1 MLIPFLD
8 ILCSLIGVLVLIIVV
23 LVIAQT
29 QRINGRTPEELR
41 RAEDYLRMLKS
52 KKEFAAKY
60 AGINEKLEAVKQLQ
74 EKKQKNS
81 QEAAKLKDLISNS
94 EVNRA
99 KNMEAAAKLEK
110 ELEGLVVELRG
121 LTSQEP
127 VLKAKFAELQSE
139 IEKNKPPEKK
149 DATVQV
155 NPQGSGIALG
165 QSVFFIDAGEG
176 KLTCFWNEKE
186 HSVVSAVPDV
196 IVQDEGFNAFLE
208 SVKKV
213 PQSKIIFLIRDD
225 GMNAYKLGAGWA
237 QSHYGYGVDK
247 IAKLPVPG
255 HGEMDLKLF
264 GKALGSLPM
273 PAIAAPPPPRP
284 PAPAP
289 GMAPGMAPAAP
300 GMAAPAPAPAA
311 PGMAA
316 PAPAPAVP
324 APPAP
329 APAAPPK

>member
-1 MLIPFLD
+1 
-8 ILCSLIGVLVLIIVV
+8 VV
-23 LVIAQT
+23 AQT

-52 KKEFAAKY
+52 KREFAAKY
-60 AGINEKLEAVKQLQ
+60 AGINEKLEALKQLQ

-81 QEAAKLKDLISNS
+81 QEAVKLKDLISNS

-110 ELEGLVVELRG
+110 ELEGLTIELRG
-121 LTSQEP
+121 LTAQEP
-127 VLKAKFAELQSE
+127 VLKAKINELQSE
-139 IEKNKPPEKK
+139 MEKIKPPEKK
-149 DATVQV
+149 DAMVQV

-186 HSVVSAVPDV
+186 RSVVSAVPDV

-237 QSHYGYGVDK
+237 QSHYGYGVEK

-273 PAIAAPPPPRP
+273 PAIAAPPPP

-289 GMAPGMAPAAP
+289 GKAPAVP
-300 GMAAPAPAPAA
+300 GMAAPA
-311 PGMAA
+311 AA
-316 PAPAPAVP
+316 PAPG
-324 APPAP
+324 AP
-329 APAAPPK
+329 APAAPAPVAPPK

>member
-8 ILCSLIGVLVLIIVV
+8 ILCSLIGILVLIIVV
-23 LVIAQT
+23 LVVAQT

-41 RAEDYLRMLKS
+41 RAEDYLRMLKL

-60 AGINEKLEAVKQLQ
+60 AGINEKLEILKQLQ
-74 EKKQKNS
+74 EKNQQS
-81 QEAAKLKDLISNS
+81 GQQAAKLKDLISNS

-99 KNMEAAAKLEK
+99 KNMEAAAKLET
-110 ELEGLVVELRG
+110 ELERLTVELRG

-127 VLKAKFAELQSE
+127 ALKAKLAELLAE
-139 IEKNKPPEKK
+139 IEKIKPPEKK

-155 NPQGSGIALG
+155 NPQGSGIAIG

-186 HSVVSAVPDV
+186 RSVVSAVPDT
-196 IVQDEGFNAFLE
+196 IVQDEGFNAFLDA
-208 SVKKV
+208 VRKV

-225 GMNAYKLGAGWA
+225 GMNSYRLGAGWA
-237 QSHYGYGVDK
+237 QEHYGYGVEK

-273 PAIAAPPPPRP
+273 PAIATPPPPPPP

-289 GMAPGMAPAAP
+289 GAMAPAPGMVPAAP
-300 GMAAPAPAPAA
+300 GGAPAPAA
-311 PGMAA
+311 P
-316 PAPAPAVP
+316 
-324 APPAP
+324 
-329 APAAPPK
+329 APPK

>member
-1 MLIPFLD
+1 MVKRQKHRSDELMLIPFLD

-23 LVIAQT
+23 LVVAQT

-41 RAEDYLRMLKS
+41 RAEDYLRMLKL
-52 KKEFAAKY
+52 KKVFAAKY
-60 AGINEKLEAVKQLQ
+60 AGINDKLEQLKQLQ
-74 EKKQKNS
+74 DKTQ
-81 QEAAKLKDLISNS
+81 QTGQQAAKLKDLISNS

-99 KNMEAAAKLEK
+99 KNMEAAAKLEA
-110 ELEGLVVELRG
+110 ELEKLVVELRG

-127 VLKAKFAELQSE
+127 ALKTRVAALTTE
-139 IEKNKPPEKK
+139 IEKVKPPVKK

-155 NPQGSGIALG
+155 NPQGSGVAIG

-186 HSVVSAVPDV
+186 RSMVSATPDT

-208 SVKKV
+208 AVRKV

-225 GMNAYKLGAGWA
+225 GMNAYRLGAGWA
-237 QSHYGYGVDK
+237 QEHYGYGVEK

-255 HGEMDLKLF
+255 HGEMDLSLF

-273 PAIAAPPPPRP
+273 PAIAAPPPPP
-284 PAPAP
+284 APAPAP
-289 GMAPGMAPAAP
+289 GMAPG
-300 GMAAPAPAPAA
+300 AAPAPAQNA
-311 PGMAA
+311 PK
-316 PAPAPAVP
+316 PT
-324 APPAP
+324 PPQNPP
-329 APAAPPK
+329 APAAPAPPK

>member
-23 LVIAQT
+23 LVVAQT

-52 KKEFAAKY
+52 KKEFAVKY
-60 AGINEKLEAVKQLQ
+60 AGINEKLEELKKLQ
-74 EKKQKNS
+74 EKKQS
-81 QEAAKLKDLISNS
+81 TFQEAAKLKDLISNS
-94 EVNRA
+94 EANRA
-99 KNMEAAAKLEK
+99 KNMEAAAKLEP
-110 ELEGLVVELRG
+110 ELENVTVELRG
-121 LTSQEP
+121 LVSQEP
-127 VLKAKFAELQSE
+127 LLKARTAELQAE
-139 IEKNKPPEKK
+139 MEKIKPPEKK

-165 QSVFFIDAGEG
+165 QAVFFIDAGEG

-208 SVKKV
+208 AVKKV

-273 PAIAAPPPPRP
+273 PAIAAPPPPPPPPPP

-300 GMAAPAPAPAA
+300 GMAAPAPAPGA
-311 PGMAA
+311 PASPA
-316 PAPAPAVP
+316 PAPAP
-324 APPAP
+324 
-329 APAAPPK
+329 PK

>member
-1 MLIPFLD
+1 M
-8 ILCSLIGVLVLIIVV
+8 
-23 LVIAQT
+23 
-29 QRINGRTPEELR
+29 
-41 RAEDYLRMLKS
+41 
-52 KKEFAAKY
+52 
-60 AGINEKLEAVKQLQ
+60 
-74 EKKQKNS
+74 
-81 QEAAKLKDLISNS
+81 
-94 EVNRA
+94 
-99 KNMEAAAKLEK
+99 
-110 ELEGLVVELRG
+110 
-121 LTSQEP
+121 
-127 VLKAKFAELQSE
+127 
-139 IEKNKPPEKK
+139 
-149 DATVQV
+149 VQV

-186 HSVVSAVPDV
+186 RSVVSAVPDV

-237 QSHYGYGVDK
+237 QSHYGYGVEK

-273 PAIAAPPPPRP
+273 PAIAAPPPP

-289 GMAPGMAPAAP
+289 GKAPAAP
-300 GMAAPAPAPAA
+300 GMAAPA
-311 PGMAA
+311 AA
-316 PAPAPAVP
+316 PAPG
-324 APPAP
+324 AP
-329 APAAPPK
+329 APAAPAPVAPPK